1 LGRSRTRRGGGLA
14 CIEKTEPGACL
25 ERGCAVVGVQAVHA
39 CGGFRPLAY
48 IAAFT
53 KHTTPEIAIT
63 RGAIRRHAIVG
74 DKTRGGGCRIPA
86 GLHGALDGALHECR
100 DLGVIVRIGT
110 GPIAGRKVLLTD
122 ARFGITEP
130 QACIWT
136 FAAAS
141 ICSTGFVFTVGYAFF
156 FFALTGFCN
165 ALEVTA
171 QIRTFL
177 SAPVVSTELVG
188 AVGSAFVNLTLS
200 AFVACDAFF
209 TGATHIATAVVPT
222 VFVLA
227 LWCAAGALAGV
238 RVTIN
243 AFGAGSAAAA
253 A

>member
-1 LGRSRTRRGGGLA
+1 
-14 CIEKTEPGACL
+14 
-25 ERGCAVVGVQAVHA
+25 
-39 CGGFRPLAY
+39 
-48 IAAFT
+48 
-53 KHTTPEIAIT
+53 
-63 RGAIRRHAIVG
+63 
-74 DKTRGGGCRIPA
+74 
-86 GLHGALDGALHECR
+86 
-100 DLGVIVRIGT
+100 
-110 GPIAGRKVLLTD
+110 
-122 ARFGITEP
+122 
-130 QACIWT
+130 
-136 FAAAS
+136 
-141 ICSTGFVFTVGYAFF
+141 
-156 FFALTGFCN
+156 LTGFCN